1 MGASNPEILAAVLA
15 LLRQEAVPFEHL
27 RHAEAS
33 STEALAAARGLPIRC
48 GVKALVMKI
57 RGELTVVALR
67 ADQAMDNRM
76 VRRSLRSQKLRFAR
90 REELEA
96 LGLRPGQVPPLGR
109 PVLPLRL
116 VADEGVLAGERVAF
130 TAGTWTDSLVLE
142 TEDWVRVASP
152 EIAQLTT
159 AE

>member
-67 ADQAMDNRM
+67 ADQAM
-76 VRRSLRSQKLRFAR
+76 SLRSQKLRFAR

-152 EIAQLTT
+152 EIARLTT